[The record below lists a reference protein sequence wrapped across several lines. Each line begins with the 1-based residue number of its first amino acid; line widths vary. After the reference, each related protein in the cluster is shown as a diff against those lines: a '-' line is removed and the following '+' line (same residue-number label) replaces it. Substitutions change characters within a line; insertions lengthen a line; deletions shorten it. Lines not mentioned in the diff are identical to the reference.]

1 MSETKESKIKFQKEL
16 AKKILKDLKVID
28 PRAYL
33 AGGAPRDW
41 EFGEEAN
48 DLDFY
53 YFTQAS
59 TMGESSLQLER
70 FFPKVH
76 MSGETNGDVKLYEHM
91 EGLRRIWNTEI
102 QGMKVQFIQMKTIE
116 DREKAWER
124 MSISVCKIKMD
135 TWGIVWKHKDFKLSQ
150 ASDTMF
156 LTKGY
161 SWSDPHPSKI
171 FERFKGKFRT
181 AYDFE
186 NATDIL
192 LAKLTK

>member
-1 MSETKESKIKFQKEL
+1 MDTKIEFQKEL
-16 AKKILKDLKVID
+16 AKKILNDLKVID

-53 YFTQAS
+53 YFTQAT
-59 TMGESSLQLER
+59 TMRESASQLER

-102 QGMKVQFIQMKTIE
+102 DGMKVQFIQMQTIE

-124 MSISVCKIKMD
+124 MSVSICKIKMD
-135 TWGIVWKHKDFKLSQ
+135 TWGTVCKHKDFKLSQ

-161 SWSDPHPSKI
+161 SWSDPHPNKI

-192 LAKLTK
+192 LTKLTK

>member
-1 MSETKESKIKFQKEL
+1 MSKIEIQKEL
-16 AKKILKDLKVID
+16 AKKILNDLNVID

-53 YFTQAS
+53 YFTQAT
-59 TMGESSLQLER
+59 TMRESASQLER

-91 EGLRRIWNTEI
+91 EGLHRIWNTEI
-102 QGMKVQFIQMKTIE
+102 DGVKVQFIQMRTIK

-124 MSISVCKIKMD
+124 MSVSICKIRMD
-135 TWGIVWKHKDFKLSQ
+135 AFGIHKHKDFKMSE
-150 ASDTMF
+150 ASGTMF

-161 SWSDPHPSKI
+161 SWLDPHPSKM
-171 FERFKGKFRT
+171 FERFKDKFST
-181 AYDFE
+181 AHDFE
-186 NATDIL
+186 HATEIL
-192 LAKLTK
+192 LAKLVK

>member
-1 MSETKESKIKFQKEL
+1 MSETKESKIEFQKEL

-91 EGLRRIWNTEI
+91 EGLRRVWNTEI
-102 QGMKVQFIQMKTIE
+102 EGMKVQFIQMRTIE
-116 DREKAWER
+116 DRAKAWEH
-124 MSISVCKIKMD
+124 MSVSICKIKMD
-135 TWGIVWKHKDFKLSQ
+135 AFGIHKHRDFKVSQ

-161 SWSDPHPSKI
+161 TWSDPHPSKI

-192 LAKLTK
+192 LTKLTK

>member
-1 MSETKESKIKFQKEL
+1 MSKIEFQKDL
-16 AKKILKDLKVID
+16 AKKILSDLKVID

-41 EFGEEAN
+41 NFGEEAN

-59 TMGESSLQLER
+59 TMNESSSQLER

-76 MSGETNGDVKLYEHM
+76 MSGESNLDKKLYEHM
-91 EGLRRIWNTEI
+91 KGLKRIWNVEI
-102 QGMKVQFIQMKTIE
+102 DGVKVQFIQMDSIE
-116 DREKAWER
+116 SRANAWER
-124 MSISVCKIKMD
+124 MSVSICKIKMD
-135 TWGIVWKHKDFKLSQ
+135 VFGIHKHRDFKMTE
-150 ASDTMF
+150 ASGAMF

-161 SWSDPHPSKI
+161 SWTDPHPKKI

-181 AYDFE
+181 AYNFE
-186 NATDIL
+186 DATDIL
-192 LAKLTK
+192 LTKLTK

>member
-1 MSETKESKIKFQKEL
+1 MDTKIEFQKEL
-16 AKKILKDLKVID
+16 AKKILNDLKVID

-33 AGGAPRDW
+33 AGGATRDW

-53 YFTQAS
+53 YFTQA
-59 TMGESSLQLER
+59 TTIRESASQLER
-70 FFPKVH
+70 FFPKLH
-76 MSGETNGDVKLYEHM
+76 LSGESNGDVKLYEHM
-91 EGLRRIWNTEI
+91 KGLQRIWNAEI
-102 QGMKVQFIQMKTIE
+102 EGMKVQFIQMQTIE

-124 MSISVCKIKMD
+124 MSVSICKIKMD

-150 ASDTMF
+150 VSDTMF

-192 LAKLTK
+192 LTKLTK